1 MSCLSEGVNNKFL
14 RYLLQAFNYTI
25 FMTLIWYFATSPSV
39 RVIEDDEAMITVA
52 FAHAG
57 DTREACRK
65 LSQKELMKLPPNM
78 RKLDDCPRERSP
90 IIIEAM
96 LDGKIIYSKTFLP
109 PGLFNDGSVNI
120 YYNNKIPAGKHKFKI
135 KMDDSVR
142 KEGFNHKFE
151 QEITIDPQQI
161 LLVEFEPLKGF
172 IIKE

>member
-25 FMTLIWYFATSPSV
+25 FMALIWYFATAPSV

-57 DTREACRK
+57 ETREECRM
-65 LSQKELMKLPPNM
+65 LSQEELMKLPPNM

-90 IIIEAM
+90 IVIEAM
-96 LDGKIIYSKTFLP
+96 LDGNIIYSKTFLP
-109 PGLFNDGSVNI
+109 PGIFNDGSVNI
-120 YYNNKIPAGKHKFKI
+120 YYNSKVPAGKHKFEI

-151 QEITIDPQQI
+151 QDVAIDPQQI
-161 LLVEFEPLKGF
+161 LLVEFTPLTGF
-172 IIKE
+172 VLK